1 MSMSLFTLLFGRK
14 RPRKAE
20 KTEVTEDLNRKVEAA
35 SLSLR
40 QAEIYKIIEKSGQA
54 AAGKIAKQLSIA
66 ENTATEHL
74 RNLEKLGFLDRVNR
88 GVYRI
93 KDEPTRTPSE
103 PSKAP
108 FPDGSVRPAAA

>member
-20 KTEVTEDLNRKVEAA
+20 KAEVTEDLNRKVEAA

-54 AAGKIAKQLSIA
+54 TASEIAKQLNIA

-74 RNLEKLGFLDRVNR
+74 RNLEKLGFLVRVNR
-88 GVYRI
+88 GLYRI
-93 KDEPTRTPSE
+93 KHTPSE
-103 PSKAP
+103 PSIAP
-108 FPDGSVRPAAA
+108 FPDGSMHPDAA